1 MYVSGCMQKNLIQDI
16 VSILTSRASSL
27 LHKPGQGPSEAT
39 ITRRAHSRRCFSCPR
54 ITNTRWL
61 LASHCG
67 KLQDSTR
74 LLGEWFF
81 CKGDSVDRNNFRI
94 FIYLYDVATFWR
106 CEKWHKNS
114 PTFTFERTSAKKNV
128 HRVSLFPSL
137 DLVPPQKGQKWRYDG
152 FGDWAQIDSCKYV
165 GSISK
170 VPKMPHCKSSLVK
183 VVKEI
188 SRSLIC
194 ALKHPSHVR
203 QNPRKSDEMRI

>member
-1 MYVSGCMQKNLIQDI
+1 MYVSGCMQKFSSKMY

-61 LASHCG
+61 LPSHCG

-81 CKGDSVDRNNFRI
+81 WKGDSVDRNNFRI
-94 FIYLYDVATFWR
+94 FIYFYDVATFWR
-106 CEKWHKNS
+106 CFMTQKAANI
-114 PTFTFERTSAKKNV
+114 TCERTSAKKNV

-152 FGDWAQIDSCKYV
+152 FSDWAQIDSCKYV

-188 SRSLIC
+188 SRSLMC

-203 QNPRKSDEMRI
+203 QNPRNSDEMMI